1 MRLVISALFK
11 GVLLRNY
18 SVLKSRVP
26 RSRKAL
32 VAIAALTS
40 VLFAC
45 SGAPKERVEKAR
57 ITEAGTTVAVLVS
70 KAGPPTVERA
80 IDRDNPADRCADDER
95 NVRAF
100 EYHVPY
106 DSVTGPVRRFFG
118 RPTVAAMTVVCLD
131 TDSRVTSTHS
141 LIY

>member
-1 MRLVISALFK
+1 MGNERYVP
-11 GVLLRNY
+11 LRNY
-18 SVLKSRVP
+18 SVLQSRVA

-45 SGAPKERVEKAR
+45 SASARQRAEKAR
-57 ITEAGTTVAVLVS
+57 TTEAGTTAAVLIG
-70 KAGPPTVERA
+70 KAGQPNVERP
-80 IDRDNPADRCADDER
+80 IRRDSPGDRCADDKR
-95 NVRAF
+95 NVRAL
-100 EYHVPY
+100 EYHVPE
-106 DSVTGPVRRFFG
+106 DSVTGPVRRLFG

-131 TDSRVTSTHS
+131 ADSKVTSTHS